1 MDHPGEWNILDTV
14 SRNGKCAI
22 FNVTIKG
29 EKFVLKQYYKRP
41 LKRELLKRQSRLGKP
56 VTEFSIIKEEF
67 DLMKEVKHERII
79 GVESIIEHGP
89 SIYLVLEYGGEPLAP
104 DSLED
109 RKRYA
114 IEDVRKYLVQISE
127 GLEFLHSKGIIH
139 GDIKPSN
146 ILYTKEGNIKI
157 CDLGSAVHDD
167 IKSDAIT
174 KIPKGTPAYN
184 SPELCEASSNALAG
198 GDVLHGKPIDMW
210 ALGITV
216 YRLLFGVMPFYCDGT
231 IFQLYD
237 SILNDDI
244 LIPTEVL
251 TNNGGMVTVLPN
263 DFAVILDGLL
273 ERDPEKRMTIQELR
287 KILQQ

>member
-1 MDHPGEWNILDTV
+1 MDHPEEWNILDTV

-67 DLMKEVKHERII
+67 DLMKEVQHERII
-79 GVESIIEHGP
+79 GVESIVQHGP
-89 SIYLVLEYGGEPLAP
+89 SIYLVMEYGGEPLAP
-104 DSLED
+104 DNLED
-109 RKRYA
+109 RQKYA
-114 IEDVRKYLVQISE
+114 IEDVRHYLVQISE
-127 GLEFLHSKGIIH
+127 ALEMLHNKGIIH

-146 ILYTKEGNIKI
+146 ILCTKDGNIKI
-157 CDLGSAVHDD
+157 CDLSSAVHED
-167 IKSDAIT
+167 IKTDAIT
-174 KIPKGTPAYN
+174 KIPNGTPAYN
-184 SPELCEASSNALAG
+184 SPELCEVSSNALASG
-198 GDVLHGKPIDMW
+198 SVLHGKPIDMW
-210 ALGITV
+210 ALGITL
-216 YRLLFGVMPFYCDGT
+216 YRLLFGGMPFYCEGT

-251 TNNGGMVTVLPN
+251 TNSGSLVTVLPDDIGN
-263 DFAVILDGLL
+263 ILDGLL
-273 ERDPEKRMTIQELR
+273 ERDPTKRMTIQELK
-287 KILQQ
+287 KILH